1 MQLESTQSPRRILI
15 IDDNP
20 SIHSDFAKIL
30 AYSGRAQESLARKET
45 ELFGP
50 QTAPVRRCAA
60 FDLSSAFQGEEA
72 LRLVREAVAA
82 DNPFALAFVDVRM
95 PPGLDGIET
104 TARLWEIDPDLQVVI
119 CTAYSDYSWVDM
131 LGKLGNSDRMVI
143 LKKPFDTMEVLQMA
157 NALTE
162 KWQLLQATKRRMD
175 ELEKLVA
182 ERTRHLQG
190 ANEQLEAEIA
200 RRIRREQCLSL
211 QNEVTRVLTDPT
223 SAVED
228 LVNSILRIIC
238 GRMQWEEGRLWLAD
252 PRASVLRCSSVLE
265 VNGQE
270 AVPQGGE
277 GRRGA
282 SILPPTR
289 VNGDGTLPQAA
300 EATLNPGS
308 GLAGQV
314 WETGKPVWLAD
325 AAQAKARQLSPT
337 EPESWQAH
345 FAFPLRIE
353 GETLGVLEFRSRQVR
368 PREEVMEQMLATLG
382 GLIGHAIE
390 RKKLEQQLRHSQK
403 MEAIGHLAGGVAH
416 DFNNILT
423 VIQGYAQ
430 ILKLKTGLDPETVEA
445 LDQVAQA
452 SERAA
457 SLTRQLLT
465 FSRKQIM
472 QPRPLDL
479 NQVVAH
485 LEKMLRRII
494 GEDIALV
501 CQPSAQPAAVV
512 ADEDMVAQILMNL
525 ACNARDAMSRG
536 GRLVLSTETVLLAE
550 TAARQSPEARSGEFV
565 CLRVSDT
572 GCGIPPEHLPRIFEP
587 FFTTK
592 EVGRGTG
599 LGLCTVYGIVK
610 QHHGWIEVASRP
622 GAGTTFSIFLP
633 RAPLPV
639 GARDH
644 THPESEVSAGEET
657 ILLVE
662 DETPVRCLTRNYL
675 QRLGYRVIEAASGI
689 EALFMWEQQAG
700 TIDLLLTDMVMPNG
714 ISGSDLAGR
723 LRARQPN
730 LAVLCISGY
739 TATQGSSI
747 NHIVQDA
754 GFLHKPF
761 SPQTLGR
768 AVRECLDSG
777 HTLNL
782 KSSTSPSR
790 TT

>member
-1 MQLESTQSPRRILI
+1 
-15 IDDNP
+15 
-20 SIHSDFAKIL
+20 
-30 AYSGRAQESLARKET
+30 
-45 ELFGP
+45 
-50 QTAPVRRCAA
+50 
-60 FDLSSAFQGEEA
+60 
-72 LRLVREAVAA
+72 
-82 DNPFALAFVDVRM
+82 
-95 PPGLDGIET
+95 
-104 TARLWEIDPDLQVVI
+104 VVI
-119 CTAYSDYSWVDM
+119 CTAYSDYSWVEM

-162 KWQLLQATKRRMD
+162 KWRLLQGAKRRMD
-175 ELEKLVA
+175 ELERLVA
-182 ERTRHLQG
+182 ERTQHLQA

-223 SAVED
+223 SAVEG

-238 GRMQWEEGRLWLAD
+238 GRMQWEQGRLWLAD
-252 PRASVLRCSSVLE
+252 RQASVLRCSSVLE
-265 VNGQE
+265 VNGEDARPQE
-270 AVPQGGE
+270 EE

-282 SILPPTR
+282 GILPA
-289 VNGDGTLPQAA
+289 NGVHGEGTPPQEG
-300 EATLNPGS
+300 EATLNAGI

-314 WETGKPVWLAD
+314 WETGQPVWVAD
-325 AAQAKARQLSPT
+325 AAQAKAQPLSAASP
-337 EPESWQAH
+337 PGWQAG

-353 GETLGVLEFRSRQVR
+353 GEILGVLEFRSRQIR
-368 PREEVMEQMLATLG
+368 PREEAMEQMLATVG

-390 RKKLEQQLRHSQK
+390 RKKLEGQLRHSQK

-416 DFNNILT
+416 DFNNLLT

-430 ILKLKTGLDPETVEA
+430 ILKLKPGLDSEILEA

-452 SERAA
+452 AERAA
-457 SLTRQLLT
+457 SLTRQLLA

-472 QPRPLDL
+472 QARPLDL
-479 NQVVAH
+479 NQVVTR

-494 GEDIALV
+494 GEDITLL
-501 CQPSAQPAAVV
+501 CQPAAQPAVVV

-536 GRLVLSTETVLLAE
+536 GRLALSIETVVLTEAP
-550 TAARQSPEARSGEFV
+550 ARQSPEARSGQFV

-592 EVGRGTG
+592 EIGRGTG
-599 LGLCTVYGIVK
+599 LGLSTVYGIVK
-610 QHHGWIEVASRP
+610 QHHGWIEVASCP
-622 GAGTTFSIFLP
+622 GAGTTFTIFLP
-633 RAPLPV
+633 RASLPA
-639 GARDH
+639 GGREPHHAQ
-644 THPESEVSAGEET
+644 SEVAAGQET

-662 DETPVRCLTRNYL
+662 DEAPVRCLTRDYL
-675 QRLGYRVIEAASGI
+675 QRLGYRVIEAASGV
-689 EALFMWEQQAG
+689 EALFLWEQQAG
-700 TIDLLLTDMVMPNG
+700 IIDLLLTDMVMPNG

-723 LRARQPN
+723 LRARQPR

-739 TATQGSSI
+739 TAPKGESLEGM
-747 NHIVQDA
+747 VRDA

-761 SPQTLGR
+761 SPQTLSR
-768 AVRECLDSG
+768 AVRECLDG
-777 HTLNL
+777 VTH
-782 KSSTSPSR
+782 
-790 TT
+790 

>member
-1 MQLESTQSPRRILI
+1 MQPEPTQSRRRILI

-30 AYSGRAQESLARKET
+30 AFSDRAYESLSSKEA

-50 QTAPVRRCAA
+50 QAAQGHRPPA
-60 FDLSSAFQGEEA
+60 FDLSSGFQGEEG
-72 LRLVREAVAA
+72 LRLAREGVAA
-82 DNPFALAFVDVRM
+82 DKPFALAFVDVRM
-95 PPGLDGIET
+95 PPGIDGIET
-104 TARLWEIDPDLQVVI
+104 TARLWEIDPDLQVVL
-119 CTAYSDYSWVDM
+119 CTAYSDYSWVEM
-131 LGKLGNSDRMVI
+131 LEKLGNSDRMVI
-143 LKKPFDTMEVLQMA
+143 LKKPFDTMEVLQLA

-162 KWQLLQATKRRMD
+162 KWRLLQGAKRRMD
-175 ELEKLVA
+175 ELERLVA

-200 RRIRREQCLSL
+200 RRTRREQCLSL

-238 GRMQWEEGRLWLAD
+238 GRMQWEQGRLWLAD
-252 PRASVLRCSSVLE
+252 RHASVLRCSSVLQ

-270 AVPQGGE
+270 AVHQE
-277 GRRGA
+277 G
-282 SILPPTR
+282 
-289 VNGDGTLPQAA
+289 
-300 EATLNPGS
+300 EATLSAGS

-314 WETGKPVWLAD
+314 WKTGQPVWVAD
-325 AAQAKARQLSPT
+325 AAQAKAPQLSAAGPDG
-337 EPESWQAH
+337 WQAG

-353 GETLGVLEFRSRQVR
+353 GEILGVLEFCSRQIR

-416 DFNNILT
+416 DFNNLLT

-430 ILKLKTGLDPETVEA
+430 ILRLKPGLDSEMLEA

-452 SERAA
+452 AERAA

-465 FSRKQIM
+465 FSRKQLM
-472 QPRPLDL
+472 QARPLDL
-479 NQVVAH
+479 NQVLKH

-494 GEDIALV
+494 GEDITLL
-501 CQPSAQPAAVV
+501 CQLSAQPMVVV
-512 ADEDMVAQILMNL
+512 ADEDMIAQILMNL

-536 GRLVLSTETVLLAE
+536 GRLTLSAETVVLAE
-550 TAARQSPEARSGEFV
+550 GPAKQSPEARSGEFV

-572 GCGIPPEHLPRIFEP
+572 GCGIAPEHLPRIFEP

-592 EVGRGTG
+592 EIGHGTG
-599 LGLCTVYGIVK
+599 LGLSTVYGIVK
-610 QHHGWIEVASRP
+610 QHHGWIDVSSCP

-633 RAPLPV
+633 RAPLPA
-639 GARDH
+639 GALEPL
-644 THPESEVSAGEET
+644 HPQSEVSAGRET

-662 DETPVRCLTRNYL
+662 DEAPVRCLTRDYL
-675 QRLGYRVIEAASGI
+675 QRLGYRVIEAASGV
-689 EALFMWEQQAG
+689 EALLLWERQSG
-700 TIDLLLTDMVMPNG
+700 IIDLLLTDMVMPDG

-723 LRARQPN
+723 LRERQPG
-730 LAVLCISGY
+730 LPVLCISGY
-739 TATQGSSI
+739 TSTQGGSTEGM
-747 NHIVQDA
+747 VQDA
-754 GFLHKPF
+754 GFLRKPF
-761 SPQTLGR
+761 SPQSLGH
-768 AVRECLDSG
+768 AVRECLDRAY
-777 HTLNL
+777 TLNL